1 MNSLPP
7 WNKFN
12 DISEGLWPYFWSKW
26 LSRDVHLLLSC
37 MKSPKEICALI
48 RTVAQNISILQEGLP
63 LPALHRQ
70 IPYIIQSQISTYR
83 DMINTW
89 RIVEEF
95 KHQIGTF
102 TDEQIRQ
109 CIADTE
115 LIGRDE
121 NGRVDPH
128 RLYHMSIRS
137 LLFDELKKREA
148 QI

>member
-7 WNKFN
+7 WNKVN
-12 DISEGLWPYFWSKW
+12 DISEGLGPYFWSKW

-37 MKSPKEICALI
+37 MKSPKEICTLM
-48 RTVAQNISILQEGLP
+48 RTVAQDISILKEWIP

-83 DMINTW
+83 DMINTR

-95 KHQIGTF
+95 QYHIGTF

-115 LIGRDE
+115 LIGR
-121 NGRVDPH
+121 NQNSSVDSDL
-128 RLYHMSIRS
+128 LYHMSIRS